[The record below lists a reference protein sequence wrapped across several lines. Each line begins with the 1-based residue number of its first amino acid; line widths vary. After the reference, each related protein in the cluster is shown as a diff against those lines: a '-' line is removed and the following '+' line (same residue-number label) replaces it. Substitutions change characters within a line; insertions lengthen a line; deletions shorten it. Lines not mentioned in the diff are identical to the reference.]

1 MLDILFLALSIF
13 LFWLACA
20 YARRCDRI

>member
-1 MLDILFLALSIF
+1 MWDFLFLALSVL

-20 YARRCDRI
+20 YARRCEKI